1 MSIDDLI
8 ITSFVA
14 GQSVTFPLWVY
25 GAVKTGI
32 PPQVFVMGTLIFVGG
47 LVIAIT
53 NSFVSRRNPT

>member
-14 GQSVTFPLWVY
+14 GQTLTFPIWVY

-32 PPQVFVMGTLIFVGG
+32 PPQVFVMGTLIFLGG
-47 LVIAIT
+47 MVLLVV
-53 NSFVSRRNPT
+53 NRLVSSRAPG